1 MNQENKNKIA
11 ITGHTKG
18 IGKAIADLYT
28 KKNYKVKGFSRTNGY
43 DMSADQDRMIE
54 EIRDCDLIVLN
65 AHAGREQLNL
75 LKKIYSRYHD
85 QPKKVVVITSTS
97 GTQQGI
103 DEDFQNKDYKEYCK
117 HKNELIGYV
126 SDLQEELFYK
136 KMSVYDV
143 CPDVVDT
150 EMTKGLWNDLP
161 KLKPHE
167 VAQAV
172 SFCFDSTFNVN
183 KIVVQKNAK

>member
-18 IGKAIADLYT
+18 IGKAIAELYA
-28 KKNYKVKGFSRTNGY
+28 KKNYKVKGFSRSNGY
-43 DMSADQDRMIE
+43 DMSSHQDSIVE
-54 EIRDCDLIVLN
+54 EIYDCNLIVLN

-75 LKKIYSRYHD
+75 LKKIYSKYHD
-85 QPKKVVVITSTS
+85 EPKKVVVITSTS
-97 GTQQGI
+97 GTEQGI
-103 DEDFQNKDYKEYCK
+103 DEDFDNEDYKEYCR

-136 KMSVYDV
+136 SMSVYDV

-150 EMTKGLWNDLP
+150 EMTKGLWGDLP
-161 KLKPHE
+161 KLKAHE
-167 VAQAV
+167 VAEAV
-172 SFCFDSTFNVN
+172 RYCFESTFNTN
-183 KIVVQKNAK
+183 RIVIQKNAK